1 MTEVAAL
8 EGYAGMLSEAAQT
21 STAAAGKQ
29 HEFVHGDALTDVAT
43 ESGPLP
49 TLAKQARLFAQSLPD
64 AVAVLS
70 AQASSGKIFSTFLE
84 GRTATALNQYFW
96 MAPAGSGL
104 TRVALFQKTSET
116 TQTLVF
122 TWATGN
128 EVDNLVQPTTSTAA
142 EVEYLSLADPEGGQ
156 LVRLTSE
163 VLETLLFRLGTGQ
176 ATVIGDG
183 EGGALLYADD
193 EQVRL
198 GGLEMRPA
206 SMPGIYVTDPEGGM
220 HQDLT
225 GASTEEAPVL
235 SPFDNG
241 LLFAPVLATGPLRD
255 ATLYVEGLLP
265 NRSLTEQAVFSL
277 SSSSGP
283 ACASGR
289 SLTFNA
295 EDFGSAA
302 VLSVRDRAQSSD
314 HRFMKLTL
322 KAVPVQSPV
331 VPVKILFIG
340 DSIGNRQGG
349 VFLRQYLEELGFAPT
364 FLGTLPGSAN
374 AANAND
380 ITGELGECREG
391 WETGDFTYAITDR
404 VGKVLPGEEAAYMA
418 LAKPERWPINP
429 FLRVATEADA
439 ADIVRNGYVF
449 DPAFYQQRFGLA
461 TPDVVIITLG
471 TNDVRDRTAATIY
484 DQVLANDT
492 LMLQQIKAA
501 WPNAKIIRSV
511 PGTSVDVTRNGL
523 WQTHYTPVIRAMQQA
538 ASNLAY
544 SKLTIAPLWAMT
556 DPESGY
562 SVPATAP
569 GSDGFISGDWSDAIH
584 PVGSSRYG
592 LYAALA
598 PFVAAAAIN
607 LI

>member
-8 EGYAGMLSEAAQT
+8 EGYAGLMSEAAQT
-21 STAAAGKQ
+21 STAAAAKL
-29 HEFVHGDALTDVAT
+29 HEYVNGDALTDVAT
-43 ESGPLP
+43 ESGPLSS
-49 TLAKQARLFAQSLPD
+49 LAKQARLFEQALPD
-64 AVAVLS
+64 AVAILS
-70 AQASSGKIFSTFLE
+70 AQQSSGTVYSTLLE
-84 GRTATALNQYFW
+84 GRTATALHQHFW
-96 MAPAGSGL
+96 VSPAGSGL
-104 TRVALFQKTSET
+104 TRVGLFQKTSDT
-116 TQTLVF
+116 TQVLVF

-128 EVDNLVQPTTSTAA
+128 EVDSLVQPTTSTSA
-142 EVEYLSLADPEGGQ
+142 EVEHLALTDPEGGQ
-156 LVRLTSE
+156 VGRLTSE
-163 VLETLLFRLGTGQ
+163 RLETLPFRIESGGP
-176 ATVIGDG
+176 TVIGDG
-183 EGGALLYADD
+183 EGGALLYGDD
-193 EQVRL
+193 EQIHL

-206 SMPGIYVTDPEGGM
+206 SMPGIFVTDAECGV

-225 GASTEEAPVL
+225 GLGAEDDSTL
-235 SPFDNG
+235 SPFANG

-255 ATLYVEGLLP
+255 ATLYVDGLLP
-265 NRSLTEQAVFSL
+265 DRSLVEQAVFSL

-289 SLTFNA
+289 SLSFNA
-295 EDFGSAA
+295 ERFGSAA
-302 VLSVRDRAQSSD
+302 VLSLRDRAQPSD

-322 KAVPVQSPV
+322 KAVPVQN
-331 VPVKILFIG
+331 PVKPVNILFIG

-349 VFLRQYLEELGFAPT
+349 VLLRQYLAELGIAPT
-364 FLGTLPGSAN
+364 FLGTLPGSAS
-374 AANAND
+374 ATDAND
-380 ITGELGECREG
+380 ATGELGECREG

-404 VGKVLPGEEAAYMA
+404 VGKVLPGEEAAYMD
-418 LAKPERWPINP
+418 LSKTERWPINP
-429 FLRVATEADA
+429 FLRVATEADSV
-439 ADIVRNGYVF
+439 DIVRNGYVF

-461 TPDVVIITLG
+461 TPDVVIINLG

-484 DQVLANDT
+484 DHVLANDT
-492 LMLQQIKAA
+492 LMIQQIKAA

-511 PGTSVDVTRNGL
+511 PNTALNVTRGGL
-523 WQTHYTPVIRAMQQA
+523 WLTHYTPLIRAMRQA

-562 SVPATAP
+562 AVPSTAVD
-569 GSDGFISGDWSDAIH
+569 GDGFIRGDWADANH
-584 PVGSSRYG
+584 PVGASRHG